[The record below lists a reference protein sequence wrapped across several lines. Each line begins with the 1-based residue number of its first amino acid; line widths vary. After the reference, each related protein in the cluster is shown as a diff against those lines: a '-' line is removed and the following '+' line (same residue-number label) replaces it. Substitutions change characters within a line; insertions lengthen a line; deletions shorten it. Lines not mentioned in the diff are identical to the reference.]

1 MRRLAIG
8 AVGAFSSV
16 GLNAPQTMSSLRAR
30 MQRFEALDL
39 EDEDGE
45 PITGAPTPL
54 PREVRGAAR
63 LVAMA
68 QEALA
73 ECARGRER
81 EPAPV
86 LLCCSDGQQ
95 GAPAPDEVL
104 DALAQRAGVLMHRR
118 LSRAFVAGHAAVVE
132 ALQEA
137 RRLFRV
143 HEIRT
148 CYLGG
153 VDSLV
158 EPDRLAALLEQ
169 DKIKRDGN
177 PFGIIP
183 GEGAAFLR
191 LELVGSSASK
201 PHIEGLGLAKSN
213 EQGAGFAIG
222 FALEHAMKAALANA
236 GAEVREAVCLAHD
249 GTGQR
254 RPAQDLAV
262 AVARLG
268 VAREQVFDLW
278 DVATCVGETGAAVGP
293 LSLGYLAFAM
303 GRGRLAPGA
312 LFSGS
317 SENGLAGAVFVRA
330 PREKEEV
337 HHGR

>member
-1 MRRLAIG
+1 MRGLAIG

-16 GLNAPQTMSSLRAR
+16 GLNAPQTMSSLQAR
-30 MQRFEALDL
+30 MQRFEALEV
-39 EDEDGE
+39 EDEEGE

-73 ECARGRER
+73 ECARGWER

-86 LLCCSDGQQ
+86 LLCCPDGQW
-95 GAPAPDEVL
+95 GAPAPEEVL
-104 DALAQRAGVLMHRR
+104 DALAQEAGVLVHRR
-118 LSRAFVAGHAAVVE
+118 LSRVFVAGHAAVVE

-137 RRLFRV
+137 RRLFHA

-158 EPDRLAALLEQ
+158 EPDRLAALVEQ
-169 DKIKRDGN
+169 DRVKRDGN

-191 LELVGSSASK
+191 LELVRNSA
-201 PHIEGLGLAKSN
+201 PRPCVEGLGLAKAN
-213 EQGAGFAIG
+213 ELGAGFSGG
-222 FALEHAMKAALANA
+222 FALERALKAALADA

-268 VAREQVFDLW
+268 VAREQAFDLW
-278 DVATCVGETGAAVGP
+278 DVATCVGETGAAAGP
-293 LSLGYLAFAM
+293 LSIGYFAFAM